1 MRLLL
6 AEDEKELSN
15 ALVVIL
21 KHSNYSVDAV
31 YEVTQGFQSVAN
43 SQGKT
48 LTADIEKE
56 LSYCG
61 DESTIRQLVSLLLDN
76 AMKYSDDNGKIA
88 ISLKSNGKGRVITVT
103 NSVEKSKGVN
113 TMSFLKDF
121 IVPIRQEILRQAVMA

>member
-31 YEVTQGFQSVAN
+31 YDVTQGFQSVAN

-48 LTADIEKE
+48 LTADIEKD
-56 LSYCG
+56 LSY
-61 DESTIRQLVSLLLDN
+61 
-76 AMKYSDDNGKIA
+76 
-88 ISLKSNGKGRVITVT
+88 
-103 NSVEKSKGVN
+103 
-113 TMSFLKDF
+113 
-121 IVPIRQEILRQAVMA
+121 